1 MVRKEANQTLG
12 AHSSGA
18 SETRTDMRH
27 GCRILC
33 AGSLL
38 FTTAIGSEPPV
49 HVAGETFDVHYQ
61 VNEAALPLDTVALW
75 FTTDGGTT
83 WVEYGSDA
91 DDLSPITFRATREG
105 LHGFYFVLTNAGGPS
120 STPPQT
126 GVTPQLTVFV
136 DYTRPAVQLH
146 PVRQTNAQGHR
157 TVQIRWAAIDI
168 NFDDRPVQLEYRRTS
183 ASGWDPLSAEPL
195 ANTGR
200 YDWRIPDDIH
210 GPVAIR
216 MVVTD
221 RAGHQVTTEAQTFE
235 LAPVPATQPATARL
249 TGAPGVMR
257 GGLGINGVG
266 IAPLQVDDRSQR
278 LMAQAASYR
287 ERGQLREAI
296 ARLREAVRLNP
307 RWAKAFV
314 EMGEMLYHIGDLDRA
329 LNAYELALRQQP
341 TMRRGLRGAA
351 MVHRRQNDHNAAGR
365 LLRTIL
371 QTNPNDAEVWINLGD
386 ISVFQGDEV
395 MARECYTRATLVDP
409 SASQVI
415 ANARKRLEL
424 MSTVSRT
431 YSPNGR

>member
-1 MVRKEANQTLG
+1 
-12 AHSSGA
+12 
-18 SETRTDMRH
+18 MRH
-27 GCRILC
+27 GCCTLC
-33 AGSLL
+33 VGSFL
-38 FTTAIGSEPPV
+38 FASAIGNEPPV
-49 HVAGETFDVHYQ
+49 HVAGATFDLHYQ
-61 VNEAALPLDTVALW
+61 VNEAALPLDSVALW
-75 FTTDGGTT
+75 FTTDGGTI
-83 WVEYGSDA
+83 WVEYESGA
-91 DDLSPITFRATREG
+91 EDLSPITFRATREG
-105 LHGFYFVLTNAGGPS
+105 LHGFYFVLTNASGPS
-120 STPPQT
+120 SAPPQT

-146 PVRQTNAQGHR
+146 PVRQAIVKGQR

-168 NFDDRPVQLEYRRTS
+168 NFDDRPVRLEHRRTS
-183 ASGWDPLSAEPL
+183 DSGWDPLSAEPL
-195 ANTGR
+195 PNTGR
-200 YDWRIPDDIH
+200 YDWSIPDNIN

-216 MVVTD
+216 MVVAD
-221 RAGHQVTTEAQTFE
+221 RAGHQVTTEAQTIE
-235 LAPVPATQPATARL
+235 LAPMPVTEPAIARL
-249 TGAPGVMR
+249 TGSPGITR
-257 GGLGINGVG
+257 GGFDTRGVG
-266 IAPLQVDDRSQR
+266 SLPLRVDDRSQR
-278 LMAQAASYR
+278 LMAQATSYR

-386 ISVFQGDEV
+386 ISVFQGDDV

-409 SASQVI
+409 SASLVI
-415 ANARKRLEL
+415 ADARKRLKL

-431 YSPNGR
+431 YSPYGR